1 MEYRKLSE
9 QVALL
14 SNPQKSEAFIKA
26 FRNAV
31 REGQF
36 DAADAPGRFELPKD
50 FKRRNGEIYRRR
62 AKEMILVVTPEF
74 EVWFAEMDAQL
85 QPKGVS
91 KLPALEAY
99 ASGELDFMAA
109 VERTRNQMRERAGH
123 GQKLGKGRSK
133 KKS

>member
-36 DAADAPGRFELPKD
+36 DAADAPGRFDLPKE
-50 FKRRNGEIYRRR
+50 FQRRGGETYRRR

-74 EVWFAEMDAQL
+74 EAWFAEMNTRL
-85 QPKGVS
+85 QARGTHKPQ
-91 KLPALEAY
+91 ALEAY
-99 ASGELDFMAA
+99 QSGELDFMAA
-109 VERTRNQMRERAGH
+109 VERTRNQMRERAKH
-123 GQKLGKGRSK
+123 GQTLGKGRGK
-133 KKS
+133 KKP